1 MTAPDF
7 LAHLREC
14 GIRVRAVGGNLRLA
28 PTDALTPE
36 VLAEARRLKP
46 ALLRL
51 LAAPTGRTTTAT
63 CGWCGGGLAPYLFDL
78 AGRSALLCPACKRW
92 TYPGGAA

>member
-7 LAHLREC
+7 LAHLRER
-14 GIRVRAVGGNLRLA
+14 GIRVRAVAGNLRLA
-28 PTDALTPE
+28 PTEALTPE

-51 LAAPTGRTTTAT
+51 LANPTERTTPAA

-78 AGRSALLCPACKRW
+78 AGRPALLCPSCHRW
-92 TYPGGAA
+92 TYVGGAA

>member
-7 LAHLREC
+7 LANLRER
-14 GIRVRAVGGNLRLA
+14 GIRVRAVGDNLRLA
-28 PTDALTPE
+28 PAAALTPE

-51 LAAPTGRTTTAT
+51 LTPRREMSTPAA
-63 CGWCGGGLAPYLFDL
+63 CGWCGGALAPYLFDL
-78 AGRSALLCPACKRW
+78 AGRPALLCPGCKRW
-92 TYPGGAA
+92 TYVGGVA